1 MTALPSLP
9 LDEAV
14 AIRDNVWFDSEM
26 LEQAS
31 SRDASLCRPISL
43 LNYLKRL
50 AESYLD
56 RQGRPK
62 DETKLEGGCAGP
74 EARLRWSWMCQALP
88 PDLLRVARGVT
99 DPSSDPFP
107 LSPIVQKMLQDRGFA
122 EMDLNLDLLL
132 LSPHEEGQAA
142 VPSSDPFPLSPIVQ
156 KMLQDRGFAETHLH
170 LGAALDFSLAWA
182 ALMRALASNESK
194 HSDFQSAGGCF
205 DQGRDLCSWLLHVAV
220 TRIVLAEWLFDNS
233 SYGSSQ
239 NELLEF
245 AFDHWNRRGYSTDAA
260 SDVLRSSCEE
270 RYSGVLDFVERA
282 RLATLFIEVKRGRWC
297 QVPDAR
303 ACVKQHPIRRFAR
316 VRALYNRLIR
326 PPHLALKS
334 DAAKL
339 AFKKSH
345 KVEERHDV
353 FASDPLATI
362 VGWQPTASNSP
373 ETLFIEAAL
382 RRIQS
387 EEKRGEND
395 SDFARLFWQVMRV
408 RCLLYRHVVQRPLT
422 PGLQWFVRFF
432 SRIKPL
438 RLKTPSRALIR
449 TAAHLSGENM
459 GLRSLEVRLG
469 TDQSESVCL
478 EYIRDIGRA
487 AIPLEKK

>member
-99 DPSSDPFP
+99 D
-107 LSPIVQKMLQDRGFA
+107 
-122 EMDLNLDLLL
+122 
-132 LSPHEEGQAA
+132 
-142 VPSSDPFPLSPIVQ
+142 PSSDPFPLSPIVQ

-339 AFKKSH
+339 AFQKSH
-345 KVEERHDV
+345 KAEERHDV

-438 RLKTPSRALIR
+438 RLKTPSRPLLR
-449 TAAHLSGENM
+449 TAAHLGGDNL
-459 GLRSLEVRLG
+459 GLRARGVRL
-469 TDQSESVCL
+469 
-478 EYIRDIGRA
+478 R
-487 AIPLEKK
+487 